1 MTPAGLT
8 VLLAVEPVDMR
19 RSFDG
24 LALWVQEKLGQEPR
38 ASNAMFVFIN
48 RRRDMIKALWLD
60 ATGWC
65 LLAKRLDDREVVL
78 PREIPVGASS
88 IHIDSRALVALLDGV
103 ARPSRETGRDVARAS
118 RAAAQTVR
126 PQLIVKQNIDTI
138 KQNIDTFATT

>member
-24 LALWVQEKLGQEPR
+24 LAWWVQEKLGQEPKL
-38 ASNAMFVFIN
+38 SNAMFVFVN
-48 RRRDMIKALWLD
+48 RRRDMMKALWRD

-78 PREIPVGASS
+78 PREIPEGASS
-88 IHIDSRALVALLDGV
+88 IAIDSRVLAALLDGT
-103 ARPSRETGRDVARAS
+103 ARPHRETGRDVARAS
-118 RAAAQTVR
+118 HAAAHAER
-126 PQLIVKQNIDTI
+126 SQLLSTK
-138 KQNIDTFATT
+138 KPYTFATT